1 MKIVSSWL
9 KEVVDIH
16 VPAEELADALTG
28 AGLEVASLRHIRI
41 PERVVVGKVL
51 AVEKHPNADHLSVC
65 MVDAGMEALLTIVC
79 GAPNVAPAMLAP
91 LALEGAVLGPD
102 LTVKRMKIR
111 GVASGGMLCSGKEL
125 GLSDDDSGIL
135 SLPADYKPGEPLS
148 TYFHDDAVI
157 EIEITPSRGD
167 CLSIIGV
174 AREVGARYGLP
185 LKSAMQLPDEQADDP
200 IEAAVSVAIEA
211 REACPRYAGRLV
223 RGVTIA
229 PSPDW
234 MQRRLSLAGCRPINN
249 VVDVTNYILLQ
260 FGQPMH
266 AFDYNLI
273 KGKHITVRKAEKP
286 LAFTTL
292 DGVERKLIADDLLIC
307 DIERPVALAGIMGGA
322 GSEISYATTDVF
334 LECAFFSQ
342 NGIRRTAKRLGL
354 STDAS
359 YRFERGVDPGNGLI
373 AALDTAATLIAE
385 LGNGKTARGRIDC
398 YPVVIEPRTI
408 RIRTS
413 RVKKVLGHV
422 FLQEKIA
429 MFLSSIGLLCEKQ
442 GDDAILCTIPLFR
455 HDLVAEEDLIEE
467 VGRLHGYD
475 AISTATR
482 ASVSLLKELPTRE
495 QAMDLIRH
503 SLSYAGINETVTN
516 SFTSEQK
523 RCLCTPDMQPVVLL
537 NPLSPDMAQM
547 RTTLAASL
555 LEVVA
560 YNLNRKNLNNKFFEL
575 SRIYEALSD
584 GKYREVEVV
593 GILIEGDWVPAAWHT
608 AAIPCDFF
616 ALKGV
621 LAGFA
626 EHTAGQLV
634 VSPIVPPPVLFGRDA
649 VSFTIGDTIH
659 GQAGCLSEA
668 LLDYFDIKSIVYYAE
683 LAVSDFLAAPPRIPV
698 FTPLPRFPAIEWNL
712 CFVMDEKIR
721 SAAIADE
728 IAKVSPLIEEVQPI
742 DLFKNEKI
750 GEGNKSIAYSVIFR
764 SGEKTLTAT
773 EAQTIASSIIKNIGM
788 KFNAKL
794 RA

>member
-1 MKIVSSWL
+1 MKIVISWL

-16 VPAEELADALTG
+16 MPMEELVDVLTC
-28 AGLEVASLRHIRI
+28 AGLEVASLRHIRS
-41 PERVVVGKVL
+41 PKGVVVGKVL
-51 AVEKHPNADHLSVC
+51 AVEKHPNAERLSVC
-65 MVDAGMEALLTIVC
+65 IVDAGMEAFLTIVC

-102 LTVKRMKIR
+102 FTVKRVKIR
-111 GVASGGMLCSGKEL
+111 GVMSGGMLCSGKEV

-135 SLPADYKPGEPLS
+135 SLPAHYKPGESLS
-148 TYFHDDAVI
+148 TYFPDDVII

-167 CLSIIGV
+167 CLSIIGI

-185 LKSAMQLPDEQADDP
+185 LKPATQLPNEQADDP
-200 IEAAVSVAIEA
+200 IEAAVSVDIEA
-211 REACPRYAGRLV
+211 KDACPRYAGRLV
-223 RGVTIA
+223 RGITIA

-234 MQRRLSLAGCRPINN
+234 MQRRLLLAGCRPINN

-273 KGKHITVRKAEKP
+273 KGKHITVRKAGKP
-286 LAFTTL
+286 LTFTTL
-292 DGVERKLIADDLLIC
+292 DGAERKLIADDLLIC
-307 DIERPVALAGIMGGA
+307 DSERPVALAGIMGGS

-359 YRFERGVDPGNGLI
+359 YRFERGVDPGDGLI
-373 AALDTAATLIAE
+373 AALDTAATLIAK
-385 LGNGKTARGRIDC
+385 LGKGKTAQGRVDC
-398 YPVVIEPRTI
+398 CPVAIEPRMI

-413 RVKKVLGHV
+413 RVKKVLGQV

-429 MFLSSIGLLCEKQ
+429 GYLSSIGLLCKKQ
-442 GDDAILCTIPLFR
+442 DNEAMLCTIPLFR

-475 AISTATR
+475 AIPTATC
-482 ASVSLLKELPTRE
+482 ASVSLLQGLPTRE
-495 QAMDLIRH
+495 LAMDLIRH
-503 SLSYAGINETVTN
+503 SLTYAGISETVTN

-523 RCLCTPDMQPVVLL
+523 RCLCTPDRQPVVIL

-555 LEVVA
+555 LDVLA
-560 YNLNRKNLNNKFFEL
+560 YNLNRKNRNNKFFEL
-575 SRIYEALSD
+575 GRIYEALPD

-593 GILIEGDWVPAAWHT
+593 AILIEGDWVPAAWHT

-634 VSPIVPPPVLFGRDA
+634 VSSLASPTVLFGREA
-649 VSFTIGDTIH
+649 VSFTMGETIRGH
-659 GQAGCLSEA
+659 AGCLSGA
-668 LLDYFDIKSIVYYAE
+668 LLDHFDIKSVVYYAE
-683 LAVSDFLAAPPRIPV
+683 MVVSDFLAAPPRTPV
-698 FTPLPRFPAIEWNL
+698 FKSLPRFPAIEWNL
-712 CFVMDEKIR
+712 CFVMNEKII

-728 IAKVSPLIEEVQPI
+728 IAKVSPLIEEVRPI

-750 GEGNKSIAYSVIFR
+750 GDGNKSIAYSVIFR
-764 SGEKTLTAT
+764 SGEKTLTAA
-773 EAQTIASSIIKNIGM
+773 EAQTIATSIIKTIEV